1 MASSLGIYVDKNII
15 KYAKITRNKEELKV
29 DAFGIKIYTNL
40 EQTINQIVSET
51 FSFKV
56 PISINLSEEMYDYF
70 YMSNLLNSKD
80 LDKAIETEF
89 ESLCYEKQNN
99 PNAIISRYAL
109 VNDEEEKRE
118 NKSNKCFCR

>member
-15 KYAKITRNKEELKV
+15 KYAKITRDKEELKV

-56 PISINLSEEMYDYF
+56 PISINLS
-70 YMSNLLNSKD
+70 
-80 LDKAIETEF
+80 
-89 ESLCYEKQNN
+89 
-99 PNAIISRYAL
+99 
-109 VNDEEEKRE
+109 
-118 NKSNKCFCR
+118 

>member
-15 KYAKITRNKEELKV
+15 KYAKITRDKEELKV

-89 ESLCYEKQNN
+89 
-99 PNAIISRYAL
+99 
-109 VNDEEEKRE
+109 
-118 NKSNKCFCR
+118 

>member
-15 KYAKITRNKEELKV
+15 KYAKITRDKEELKV

-80 LDKAIETEF
+80 LDKAIDTEF
-89 ESLCYEKQNN
+89 E
-99 PNAIISRYAL
+99 
-109 VNDEEEKRE
+109 
-118 NKSNKCFCR
+118 

>member
-15 KYAKITRNKEELKV
+15 KYAKITRDKEELKV

-89 ESLCYEKQNN
+89 ESLC
-99 PNAIISRYAL
+99 
-109 VNDEEEKRE
+109 
-118 NKSNKCFCR
+118 